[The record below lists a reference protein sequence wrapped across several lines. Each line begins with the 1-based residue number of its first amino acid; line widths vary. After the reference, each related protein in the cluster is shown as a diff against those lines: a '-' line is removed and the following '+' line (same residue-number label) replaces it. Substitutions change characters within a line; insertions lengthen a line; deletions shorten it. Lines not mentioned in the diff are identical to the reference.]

1 MIRQFQISDTEQ
13 VMQIWLQGN
22 EDAHPF
28 IPGKYWRS
36 HFAAVQEQIKQAEV
50 SVYEAEG
57 KIQGF
62 IGITEGYIAGIFVS
76 RSYRSCG
83 IGRQLL
89 EYAKQMHST
98 LSLDVYEKNTQA
110 VDFYLREKFVIASRQ
125 TDENTGETEFTMSFS
140 KKTEEQK

>member
-36 HFAAVQEQIKQAEV
+36 HYAAVQEQLKQAEV
-50 SVYEAEG
+50 SVYETEG

-76 RSYRSCG
+76 RSYRCHG

-89 EYAKQMHST
+89 EYAKQTHST

-110 VDFYLREKFVIASRQ
+110 VDFYLREKFVIVSRQ
-125 TDENTGETEFTMSFS
+125 TDEDTGETEFTMSFS
-140 KKTEEQK
+140 KKMEF

>member
-1 MIRQFQISDTEQ
+1 MIRQFQMSDTEQ

-36 HFAAVQEQIKQAEV
+36 HFSAVQEQIKQAEV

-57 KIQGF
+57 KIQG
-62 IGITEGYIAGIFVS
+62 YIAGIFVS
-76 RSYRSCG
+76 RSYRCHG

-89 EYAKQMHST
+89 EYAKQTHST

-110 VDFYLREKFVIASRQ
+110 VDFYLREKFVIVSRQ
-125 TDENTGETEFTMSFS
+125 TDEDTGETEFTMSFNE
-140 KKTEEQK
+140 KVEE